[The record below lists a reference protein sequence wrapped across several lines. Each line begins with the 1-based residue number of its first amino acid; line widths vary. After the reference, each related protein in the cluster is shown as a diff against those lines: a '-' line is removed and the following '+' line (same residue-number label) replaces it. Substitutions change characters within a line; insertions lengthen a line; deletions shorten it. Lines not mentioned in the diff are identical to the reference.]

1 MWASIVAARGLSNHG
16 FQALEHSLNSCGAG
30 T

>member
-1 MWASIVAARGLSNHG
+1 MWASIVAAHGLSNHDL
-16 FQALEHSLNSCGAG
+16 QALGHSLNSCGAG

>member
-1 MWASIVAARGLSNHG
+1 MWASIVAARGLNNHG
-16 FQALEHSLNSCGAG
+16 LQAPEHSLNSCGVG

>member
-16 FQALEHSLNSCGAG
+16 LQALGHSLNSLGAG